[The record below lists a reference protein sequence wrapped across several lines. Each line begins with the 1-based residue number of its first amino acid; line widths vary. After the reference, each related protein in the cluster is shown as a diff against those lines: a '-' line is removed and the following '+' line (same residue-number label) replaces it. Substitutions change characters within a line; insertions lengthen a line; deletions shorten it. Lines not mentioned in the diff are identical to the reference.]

1 MSAIGERVSSL
12 DRERSR
18 GQKVIIAAFI
28 MIIWGI
34 IMILPCVR
42 MIIIVHD
49 NGSAVGPVP

>member
-42 MIIIVHD
+42 MIMIVHD